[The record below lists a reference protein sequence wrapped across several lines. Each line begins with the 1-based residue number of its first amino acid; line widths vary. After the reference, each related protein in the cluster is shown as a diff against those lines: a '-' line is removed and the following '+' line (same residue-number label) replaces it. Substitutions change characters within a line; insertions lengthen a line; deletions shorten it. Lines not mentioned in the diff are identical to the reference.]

1 MALLIALSS
10 DCDPN
15 GADLLRRFD
24 DVTVAVNAPQSVL
37 VTESEAMPVAVEVL
51 DGSEV
56 KRRLDRPLA
65 GKPLFLIITAVL
77 DDETAARLEDAG
89 IGYFDATGRRW
100 LRNWERTRRVRR
112 PRGSGRRALYP
123 ASIRLAQ
130 SLADHP
136 DEPWTQRGLAERSD
150 TTQVT
155 AQRLLAR
162 LESEGLVERRGKGPA
177 SARWVRDALDLRSW
191 LAREGRPR
199 RVARLSCFVRDPQA
213 LPPVAGRRLALTGAA
228 AAAEIGFNVRTGE
241 APPLL
246 RVDATAEELE
256 GIPEALGG
264 FRTESGANLVLIADP
279 ERLAFVDPI
288 ESGGRLIAPP
298 SRIMLDLFLEARG
311 EAAAAVFLD
320 LWGRG
325 EVRS

>member
-1 MALLIALSS
+1 MLLIALSPK
-10 DCDPN
+10 CDPQ
-15 GADLLRRFD
+15 GAELLRRFD
-24 DVTVAVNAPQSVL
+24 DVMVAVDAPQSVI
-37 VTESEAMPVAVEVL
+37 VTENDVVPVRVEVL
-51 DGSEV
+51 GGSEV
-56 KRRLDRPLA
+56 KGRLDRPLA
-65 GKPLFLIITAVL
+65 KEPLFLIITAVL

-100 LRNWERTRRVRR
+100 LRNWERTKRVRR
-112 PRGSGRRALYP
+112 PRGRGRRALYP

-130 SLADHP
+130 LLADHP
-136 DEPWTQRGLAERSD
+136 DEPWTQRGLAKRGD
-150 TTQVT
+150 ATQNT
-155 AQRLLAR
+155 AQRLLSR
-162 LESEGLVERRGKGPA
+162 LESEGLVERRGKGPT
-177 SARWVRDALDLRSW
+177 SARWVQDALDMRSW

-199 RVARLSCFVRDPQA
+199 RVARLSCYVRDPQA
-213 LPPVAGRRLALTGAA
+213 LPRVEGRSFALTGAA
-228 AAAEIGFNVRTGE
+228 AAGEIGFNVRTTE
-241 APPLL
+241 APPLF
-246 RVDATAEELE
+246 RVDATEDELE

-288 ESGGRLIAPP
+288 ERGGRLIAPP

-325 EVRS
+325 EALG